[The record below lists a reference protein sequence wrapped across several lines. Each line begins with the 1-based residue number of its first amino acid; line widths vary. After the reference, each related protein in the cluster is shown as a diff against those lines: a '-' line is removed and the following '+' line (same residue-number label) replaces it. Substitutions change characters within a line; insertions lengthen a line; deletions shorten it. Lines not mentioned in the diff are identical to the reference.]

1 MQRRLGNAARQRVA
15 SAALAA
21 AAPTGT
27 SAAPL
32 QSPLRSAAARHQA
45 RRYGVSP
52 AASFHPSLRSQ
63 MRLNSAAAT
72 AATAATG
79 AAVPAAK
86 EESKKEEEKQKASEE
101 EDAEEEEEEVKETPR
116 EREIRERKEAKLA
129 SERRRALQLEHGV
142 VCKARRDWFF
152 FLFLF
157 PTHVILTPITTLQG
171 TDGQPHQRFEDCTE
185 FFAASATEMAAIKKV
200 RCQPSPLS
208 PTAPHPRYV
217 CHPHAKKKCTF
228 TKKDCLPSLSP
239 PSIPLL
245 SLSLSPPHPTQ
256 TIQDAEDKESSS
268 LLDYATSFGGW
279 VVTKGKNTAAFVTM
293 SSEERAKRREKKKAK
308 RATNR
313 ASSDEAMQQFY
324 QSQELVNLMKF
335 REVTFD
341 NGVRDPD
348 APLADF
354 EAFSRRIC
362 DNYDLFKRTEAYSNL
377 AFHVVRDPSKSEK
390 RFEADLYSNY
400 KQIDEGG
407 LTSWLTEEGSADA
420 SPADAAATE
429 AKAEE
434 TAKNEAAAA
443 AAEQQQQ
450 QRPPPFSVNYET
462 GEVTVLDTCSQE
474 EFLDFL
480 LREAPRAEI
489 KQMKINDEQ
498 SKLYEELATMV
509 ERVGIKGVV
518 FNTGQTII
526 TDREF
531 KELKA
536 DGREKEYVMPA
547 DVMAAIKEINAKQWL
562 YKKYLKG
569 HTVRLLPREPTRAY
583 FLDGMRDNTH
593 THTHTHTHTPVPLHP
608 RTDTTNE
615 VCLPCD
621 FYKDTFLPVHKSYIR
636 RQKVRDVFFWRT
648 RTHTYIHTHPTHR

>member
-15 SAALAA
+15 SAAVAAAA
-21 AAPTGT
+21 AAPTAT
-27 SAAPL
+27 SAALL
-32 QSPLRSAAARHQA
+32 QLPLRGAAARHQA

-52 AASFHPSLRSQ
+52 AASFHPSLRRQ
-63 MRLNSAAAT
+63 MRLNSAPADKAQPAAAAAAPAAAAT
-72 AATAATG
+72 DAAA
-79 AAVPAAK
+79 PAAK
-86 EESKKEEEKQKASEE
+86 EEAKKEDEKKAVEE
-101 EDAEEEEEEVKETPR
+101 EEEEEEEEVKETPR

-129 SERRRALQLEHGV
+129 FERRRALQLEHGV
-142 VCKARRDWFF
+142 
-152 FLFLF
+152 
-157 PTHVILTPITTLQG
+157 G

-185 FFAASATEMAAIKKV
+185 FFAASATEMAAIKK
-200 RCQPSPLS
+200 
-208 PTAPHPRYV
+208 
-217 CHPHAKKKCTF
+217 
-228 TKKDCLPSLSP
+228 
-239 PSIPLL
+239 
-245 SLSLSPPHPTQ
+245 

-293 SSEERAKRREKKKAK
+293 SSEERARRREKKKAK
-308 RATNR
+308 RASNR

-390 RFEADLYSNY
+390 RFETDLYSNY

-420 SPADAAATE
+420 APAAAAAADDAE
-429 AKAEE
+429 AAEE
-434 TAKNEAAAA
+434 TAKKAEAAA

-489 KQMKINDEQ
+489 KQMKINEEQ

-526 TDREF
+526 TDREY

-569 HTVRLLPREPTRAY
+569 HTVRLLPREPKRAY
-583 FLDGMRDNTH
+583 FLD
-593 THTHTHTHTPVPLHP
+593 
-608 RTDTTNE
+608 DTTNE

-621 FYKDTFLPVHKSYIR
+621 FYKDTFLPIHKSYIR
-636 RQKVRDVFFWRT
+636 RQKVTNFLFRLRYIGCVIVITILGDVEW
-648 RTHTYIHTHPTHR
+648 PAPWPLA